1 MVSRNLYFTN
11 EVINLTA
18 IFSGSFDPIT
28 IGHIDIIRRFFA
40 IWPQERLIVAVS
52 ENPGK
57 SGFFLIDQ
65 RLEQVAGAVKEFPHA
80 TVERVQGLIAEFA
93 KARDASFIIR
103 GVRDD
108 ADAYME
114 LAHARHNRILSGIET
129 IFMPSSPE
137 HSIVSS
143 TAVRNIAVAGGD
155 ASWMLPEC
163 VRYDIVLNK
172 QR

>member
-1 MVSRNLYFTN
+1 M
-11 EVINLTA
+11 TA
-18 IFSGSFDPIT
+18 IFSGSFDPVT
-28 IGHIDIIRRFFA
+28 IGHIDIIRRFFE

-57 SGFFLIDQ
+57 SGFFLIEQ
-65 RLEQVAGAVKEFPHA
+65 RLEQVARAVKEFPRA
-80 TVERVQGLIAEFA
+80 TVERAQGLIAQFA
-93 KARDASFIIR
+93 KTHNASFIIR
-103 GVRDD
+103 GIRDD
-108 ADAYME
+108 ADAHME

-129 IFMPSSPE
+129 VFIPSSPE

-163 VRYDIVLNK
+163 VRCDIVLSK